1 MKATWNYLTYF
12 FPKVNWVLNLSIL
25 WALVSIYS
33 FFFVHMLKEIPSVTE
48 KKSKKRCFN
57 NVVIGA
63 GEMAKQ
69 LRVFVALTE
78 NPGSVTYAHMT
89 IH

>member
-1 MKATWNYLTYF
+1 
-12 FPKVNWVLNLSIL
+12 
-25 WALVSIYS
+25 
-33 FFFVHMLKEIPSVTE
+33 MLKEIPSVTE
-48 KKSKKRCFN
+48 KKSKKWCFN

-69 LRVFVALTE
+69 LRVFAALTE

>member
-1 MKATWNYLTYF
+1 
-12 FPKVNWVLNLSIL
+12 
-25 WALVSIYS
+25 
-33 FFFVHMLKEIPSVTE
+33 MLKEIPSVTE